1 MSGEGDKRELSNG
14 AVLAYGDEAGRGSAA
29 SSTPVSKPASL
40 SDLVPKIY
48 PDSQPEASAT
58 PAAAT
63 PAVATATAAT
73 AATAAAPAIAL
84 DATAIKA
91 ELVEERKRGIFFR
104 SLRSTVLSLVVVVAA
119 AIIVVTMI
127 FPILQISGTSM
138 TDTLYDQD
146 IVITMRGAD
155 CQTGDVIAFYFN
167 NKVLVKRVIATS
179 GQWVNID
186 HKGNV
191 TVDGTRLDEPYV
203 SEKALGDCNIDLPYQ
218 VPEGRVFVMGDH
230 RTVSVDSRNK
240 TVGCIADEQIVGKLV
255 FCVWPFDRFGL
266 ID

>member
-1 MSGEGDKRELSNG
+1 MAGEGDKQKLT
-14 AVLAYGDEAGRGSAA
+14 YGGGVTRVVEAG
-29 SSTPVSKPASL
+29 
-40 SDLVPKIY
+40 Y
-48 PDSQPEASAT
+48 E
-58 PAAAT
+58 
-63 PAVATATAAT
+63 AVASGVPALQAVPIPAD
-73 AATAAAPAIAL
+73 APAIAL
-84 DATAIKA
+84 DSTSIKA
-91 ELVEERKRGIFFR
+91 ELVEERKRGILFRMFR
-104 SLRSTVLSLVVVVAA
+104 STALALVVVVAA

-146 IVITMRGAD
+146 IVITMRGTD

-186 HKGNV
+186 PKGNV
-191 TVDGTRLDEPYV
+191 TVDGVRLDEPYV
-203 SEKALGDCNIDLPYQ
+203 SEKALGDCNINLPYQ
-218 VPEGRVFVMGDH
+218 VPDGRVFVMGDH
-230 RTVSVDSRNK
+230 RSVSVDSRSK

-266 ID
+266 IN